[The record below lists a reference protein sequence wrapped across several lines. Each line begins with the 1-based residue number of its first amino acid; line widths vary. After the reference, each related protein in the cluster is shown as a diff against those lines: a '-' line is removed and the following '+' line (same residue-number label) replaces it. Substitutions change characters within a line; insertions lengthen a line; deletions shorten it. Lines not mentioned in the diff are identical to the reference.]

1 MHGFVHFEVSVA
13 LNHDVDEVL
22 VGVLAEIRE
31 SFGPKQSIE
40 TANANGEQKS
50 LLSRSSSKRSA
61 KKENE
66 EEEETFGA
74 AIRRFSQRKKKQMAP
89 RSARR
94 QDDKEPTTKCGSL
107 TPASLVDR
115 FRQWRRRGSR
125 SCDDVRF

>member
-1 MHGFVHFEVSVA
+1 MHAFIHFEVSVA

-22 VGVLAEIRE
+22 VGILAEIRE
-31 SFGPKQSIE
+31 SVGPKHL
-40 TANANGEQKS
+40 TDTTNNNGEHKA
-50 LLSRSSSKRSA
+50 LSRSASKRS
-61 KKENE
+61 KGSTHKEE
-66 EEEETFGA
+66 VEETFGA

-89 RSARR
+89 RSARKN
-94 QDDKEPTTKCGSL
+94 DDKEPTTKCGIL